1 MATAPAPGISF
12 SRDEKAALVSKL
24 QRYFSSELQ
33 QELGQF
39 DGEFLLDFI
48 SEQIGVY
55 HYNRG
60 VRDAQAALA
69 ATLDDI
75 QDALYQLERPTD
87 LPR

>member
-1 MATAPAPGISF
+1 MAVASDSAISF
-12 SRDEKAALVSKL
+12 SRDEKAALVGKL

-48 SEQIGVY
+48 SGHIGAY
-55 HYNRG
+55 YYNRG

-69 ATLDDI
+69 AKLDDI
-75 QDALYQLERPTD
+75 QDALYQLEQPTD
-87 LPR
+87 LKR